1 MTKPLFAFLFI
12 LGFSLPQTFAAD
24 SSAKD
29 GQGSHA
35 LMSPEEQAIRNK
47 AKRKLYPG
55 GRDEEP
61 LTVQEELPQAV
72 RKVGPALEVIEDDPA
87 DAHD

>member
-1 MTKPLFAFLFI
+1 MIKHIFAFLLI
-12 LGFSLPQTFAAD
+12 LGFSLPQAFAAD
-24 SSAKD
+24 AKE

-35 LMSPEEQAIRNK
+35 LMSPEEQALRNK
-47 AKRKLYPG
+47 AKRRIYPG

-61 LTVQEELPQAV
+61 LTVQEELPQAI
-72 RKVGPALEVIEDDPA
+72 RKIGPALEVIEDDPA

>member
-1 MTKPLFAFLFI
+1 MRILFSVIFV
-12 LGFSLPQTFAAD
+12 LGLSAPVFAAD
-24 SSAKD
+24 EKA

-35 LMSPEEQAIRNK
+35 LMSQEELALRNK

-72 RKVGPALEVIEDDPA
+72 RKIGPALEVIEE
-87 DAHD
+87 DAGEPHD